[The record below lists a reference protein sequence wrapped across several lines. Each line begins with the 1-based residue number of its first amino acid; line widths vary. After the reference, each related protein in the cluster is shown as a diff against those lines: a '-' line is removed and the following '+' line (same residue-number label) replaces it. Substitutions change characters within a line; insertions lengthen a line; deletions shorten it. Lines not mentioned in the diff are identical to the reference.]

1 MKPEL
6 TAIVPVERVLE
17 LAKKYPVFPCRRK
30 DETDQEGRTL
40 KAKSPLTRNGFKD
53 ATQDEAQIRRFWA
66 SHPDALVGVPTG
78 SRTGLAVIDFDTSK
92 AGAAA
97 QDWLAENQAALVS
110 TKVHQTGGGSG
121 GSLIADFNSC
131 FKVEA
136 SLTWQQAMGAG
147 ISLPSNVDLLILS
160 ALPNPL
166 PPSAMLASA
175 NGAAAPPALR
185 SPHAHAQDAF
195 QRKSKNQ
202 SAV

>member
-1 MKPEL
+1 MPKEFVRQRY
-6 TAIVPVERVLE
+6 AKRFIVAFYR
-17 LAKKYPVFPCRRK
+17 
-30 DETDQEGRTL
+30 
-40 KAKSPLTRNGFKD
+40 FKCK
-53 ATQDEAQIRRFWA
+53 RM
-66 SHPDALVGVPTG
+66 S
-78 SRTGLAVIDFDTSK
+78 
-92 AGAAA
+92 
-97 QDWLAENQAALVS
+97 S
-110 TKVHQTGGGSG
+110 TKYLSSLRHWRAFLLSTRRGHPSGGSG